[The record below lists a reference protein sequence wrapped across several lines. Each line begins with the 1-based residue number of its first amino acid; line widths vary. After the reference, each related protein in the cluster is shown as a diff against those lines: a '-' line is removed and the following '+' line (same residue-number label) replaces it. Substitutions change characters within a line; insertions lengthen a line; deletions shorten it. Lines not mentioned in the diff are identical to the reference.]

1 MANKAH
7 GHLKVQMSRTHQY
20 GAHDGPTAHVLA
32 STRGYSS
39 SYNKRSRQPLLPK
52 EGKFEAIIRHRIGKS
67 FHEPVQFFSNLPHGG
82 SLISDSLVHHPLIQH
97 YYLPPMPS
105 LCGLKEAIE
114 ALERPET
121 PNQVGSAIIKA
132 VNVKVNSAADANRA
146 TNVNRTST
154 ANIVVNFNQGQP
166 PANGAHR
173 TLLGLP

>member
-1 MANKAH
+1 MN
-7 GHLKVQMSRTHQY
+7 LF
-20 GAHDGPTAHVLA
+20 
-32 STRGYSS
+32 SS
-39 SYNKRSRQPLLPK
+39 SPIFPTVAASYLTPC
-52 EGKFEAIIRHRIGKS
+52 KS
-67 FHEPVQFFSNLPHGG
+67 LRTTGQLTSANLCV
-82 SLISDSLVHHPLIQH
+82 VHHPLIQH

-154 ANIVVNFNQGQP
+154 ANIVVNFNQG
-166 PANGAHR
+166 
-173 TLLGLP
+173 